1 MLYSPGA
8 PRCMWLLSTC
18 SVISETEER
27 NSSFYLILIDL
38 SLNSHMRLEAAILD
52 DVFLLPHSFLV
63 WETGWVQDSLKR
75 DSFPLHGSTDLVRFK
90 DLLDSASLTPCSVPF
105 HSPFLVQMNPFY
117 LPRGWV
123 ISSPVLFWCIIMAS
137 TTYFSPRTFP
147 FEVQETFL
155 S

>member
-18 SVISETEER
+18 NVISETEER

-63 WETGWVQDSLKR
+63 WETGWVQNSLKR

-105 HSPFLVQMNPFY
+105 HSPFLV
-117 LPRGWV
+117 L
-123 ISSPVLFWCIIMAS
+123 SS
-137 TTYFSPRTFP
+137 
-147 FEVQETFL
+147 
-155 S
+155 